1 MDTNKKTSATLKST
15 IMKSSKK
22 LFILSAVISG
32 SLFATTAYSQVYV
45 NAHIGFGL
53 PVRRVY
59 YTPPPPPPPVV
70 YQEQYPVAPAPV
82 CQDGSAYDQDGY
94 GQGSTTVVYEN
105 EFPGYA
111 YYSYPSWNGHYRDRY
126 YYAHYRPYFERD
138 NRAYFNGGRFQRDRY
153 VREHYNQGG
162 RRYANRGYND
172 RGNNDRERDHRRNW

>member
-1 MDTNKKTSATLKST
+1 
-15 IMKSSKK
+15 MKSSKK
-22 LFILSAVISG
+22 LFILSTVIAG

-70 YQEQYPVAPAPV
+70 YQEQYPTAPV
-82 CQDGSAYDQDGY
+82 CQDGSGYNQDGY

-111 YYSYPSWNGHYRDRY
+111 YYNYPVWNGHYRDRY
-126 YYAHYRPYFERD
+126 YYAHYRPYFEREH
-138 NRAYFNGGRFQRDRY
+138 REYFRGSRFDHERFEHQRF
-153 VREHYNQGG
+153 EHEHFDH
-162 RRYANRGYND
+162 D
-172 RGNNDRERDHRRNW
+172 RGGHGWEHRGDDHRRW